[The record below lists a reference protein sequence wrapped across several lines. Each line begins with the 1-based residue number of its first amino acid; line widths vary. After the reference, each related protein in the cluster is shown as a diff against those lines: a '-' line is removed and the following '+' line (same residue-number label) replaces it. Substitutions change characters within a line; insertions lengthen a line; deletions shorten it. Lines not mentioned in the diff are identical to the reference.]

1 MASRVGLE
9 IHRRLDEGQT
19 PEDIAVAVRRAL
31 STVYFHRGGD
41 CSCGNQVGSNRFQCS
56 GGVVIGRWE
65 WVLHGVM
72 CCGGLAPIH
81 RRDERRGVVKG

>member
-41 CSCGNQVGSNRFQCS
+41 CSCGNVEEPAGFSVAVG
-56 GGVVIGRWE
+56 
-65 WVLHGVM
+65 L
-72 CCGGLAPIH
+72 
-81 RRDERRGVVKG
+81 